1 MKSLTDSFV
10 MHNGVKIPCVG
21 FGTWQIPEGE
31 TVINSAKKALEAG
44 YRHID
49 TAAIYRNEVGV
60 GTAVKESGIPR
71 EEIFITSKLWNSDQ
85 GYDMTL
91 KAFDATMERLGLEY
105 LDLYL
110 IHWPIPRDFRD
121 SWQTKIKESWR
132 AMEKLYKEGRI
143 KAIGVSNFLIHH
155 FEALLED
162 AEIVPM
168 VNQVEIHPGFNQS
181 ELVQYCHSHG
191 VVVEAW
197 SPLGSGKIMADPT
210 LKEVAD
216 KYGRTPAQVTLRWLL
231 QRDILPLP
239 RSTNPEHIAEN
250 ARIFDFE
257 LSDEDMGRISS
268 ISAYGRLGGDPDNI
282 NF

>member
-85 GYDMTL
+85 GYDTTL

-168 VNQVEIHPGFNQS
+168 VNQVEIHPDLISRSWFS
-181 ELVQYCHSHG
+181 TATATALLLRLE
-191 VVVEAW
+191 
-197 SPLGSGKIMADPT
+197 PLGSGKIMADPT

-231 QRDILPLP
+231 QGIFPPAQIHQSRAHSP
-239 RSTNPEHIAEN
+239 RTRGFSTLSCRTRIWAE
-250 ARIFDFE
+250 
-257 LSDEDMGRISS
+257 
-268 ISAYGRLGGDPDNI
+268 
-282 NF
+282 